1 MEPDIDAQLEF
12 THKIIARSAFGHMVQ
27 GNLHTVLNNSAG
39 VSCITL
45 LKHEKFDCSVCKRNK
60 RSLDGTRA
68 CGDGFGNVYH
78 HLGGREHFSAHRTWA
93 YGMPFDEPAFDDF
106 TLGNTHGPQRATKGA
121 QARERKAASMAA
133 GRSKAPRANRP
144 KPRAGRATPPPGAP
158 AAAPSPPP
166 TAAPAVVGGAP
177 VWCTTDEEAAY
188 YEQRAQQL
196 QHEMSMPEAWPEV
209 MPEVLAV
216 LMTTALPAER

>member
-12 THKIIARSAFGHMVQ
+12 THKIIATSALGHMVQ

-78 HLGGREHFSAHRTWA
+78 HLGCIEHFSAHRTWA

-133 GRSKAPRANRP
+133 GRSRAPRANRV

-177 VWCTTDEEAAY
+177 MVRLSHRMAY
-188 YEQRAQQL
+188 IGPILREFQINPYYG
-196 QHEMSMPEAWPEV
+196 H
-209 MPEVLAV
+209 
-216 LMTTALPAER
+216 T